1 MDQPEAQQPKPQPP
15 YPNTS
20 HFVVVQ
26 LAKDLDGMAFGAAD
40 WHFNFRTDPNYYGAI
55 AQAVLNAQA
64 GWFLDMR
71 TREWVL
77 REDLSEEQKAMT

>member
-1 MDQPEAQQPKPQPP
+1 MDQPAVQQPKPQPP
-15 YPNTS
+15 YPTTS
-20 HFVVVQ
+20 HFVVAQ
-26 LAKDLDGMAFGAAD
+26 LATDLDGMAFGAAD
-40 WHFNFRTDPNYYGAI
+40 WHFNFRTDPNYYAAI